1 MRLEKKNIHMN
12 KIVKSETVIFFVSRE
27 ERIMDADNEIENII
41 NQKEIV
47 TTDGVVTRENQI
59 TVNGTINYNILY
71 YPKNSEMV
79 CGEEKEI
86 NFEENIK
93 LMGINSEDN
102 ANVAM
107 EVLSSSIKPVDGKN
121 YIYKIQLKAYII
133 VEKIEDLDIATAIDT
148 DSQGENY
155 ENNFA
160 KENSGKNNV
169 ENIMTKKRNIDSLA
183 IMADKTDTFRVSEQI
198 AVPHGKP
205 PIGTIVWS
213 DIRIKNQNIKTME
226 GSIIINGQLSVFII
240 YIPEMENMP
249 EQWLEQTIDF
259 NGQLEMSEA
268 TEDVVSYIELWLNNV
283 NVQPEI
289 NQDNEMRNLSVSALL
304 KLNVKLYKETSIKVI
319 EDVYKPG
326 ANLVPIME
334 PKTYQKLLVKNASR
348 TKEVVKMKIDKTKG
362 QLLQICNSQA
372 EIKIENILV
381 RDNSLKAI
389 GKIKTCIIYIS
400 SDDRHP
406 ICCQCRESNF
416 EHGIDAESIEV
427 NDEYFLNWKVEQVNA
442 NMLNADEVE
451 IKAVIALEAIVFK
464 KVEQN
469 FVTEIN
475 QEPVDMEAL
484 NSAPVLKGYIVQ
496 KGDTLW
502 KLAKEN
508 YTTIEKIMTVNN
520 LENETR
526 HNEKKYTR
534 GRVYIVNYV

>member
-47 TTDGVVTRENQI
+47 TTDGVVTRGNQI

-102 ANVAM
+102 ANVTM

-169 ENIMTKKRNIDSLA
+169 EDIMTKKRNIDSLA
-183 IMADKTDTFRVSEQI
+183 IIADKTDTFRVSEQI
-198 AVPHGKP
+198 EVPHGKP

-304 KLNVKLYKETSIKVI
+304 KLNAKLYKETSIKVI

-326 ANLVPIME
+326 ANLVPVME
-334 PKTYQKLLVKNASR
+334 SKTYQKLLVKNASR

-416 EHGIDAESIEV
+416 EHGIDAEGIEG

-520 LENETR
+520 LENETI
-526 HNEKKYTR
+526 KKGDR
-534 GRVYIVNYV
+534 LLIIKSCQA

>member
-102 ANVAM
+102 ANVTM

-155 ENNFA
+155 ENDFA

-198 AVPHGKP
+198 EVPHGKP

-226 GSIIINGQLSVFII
+226 GSIIINGQLSIFII

-304 KLNVKLYKETSIKVI
+304 KLNVKLYKETNINVI

-416 EHGIDAESIEV
+416 EHGIDAEGIEV

-520 LENETR
+520 LENETI
-526 HNEKKYTR
+526 KKGDR
-534 GRVYIVNYV
+534 LLIIKSCQA

>member
-148 DSQGENY
+148 DSQGENH

-160 KENSGKNNV
+160 EENSGKNNV

-226 GSIIINGQLSVFII
+226 GSIIINGQLSIFII

-259 NGQLEMSEA
+259 NGQLEISEA
-268 TEDVVSYIELWLNNV
+268 TEDAVSYIELWLNNV

-304 KLNVKLYKETSIKVI
+304 KLNVKLYKETSINVI

-416 EHGIDAESIEV
+416 EHGIDAEGIEV

-520 LENETR
+520 LENETI
-526 HNEKKYTR
+526 KKGDR
-534 GRVYIVNYV
+534 LLIIKSCQA

>member
-102 ANVAM
+102 ANVTM

-169 ENIMTKKRNIDSLA
+169 EDIMTKKRNIDSLA
-183 IMADKTDTFRVSEQI
+183 IIADKTDTFRVSEQI
-198 AVPHGKP
+198 AVTHGKP

-226 GSIIINGQLSVFII
+226 GSIIINGQLSIFII

-289 NQDNEMRNLSVSALL
+289 NQDNEMRNMSVSALL

-334 PKTYQKLLVKNASR
+334 SKTYQKLLVKNASR

-400 SDDRHP
+400 PDDRHP

-416 EHGIDAESIEV
+416 EHGIDAEGIEG

-520 LENETR
+520 LENETI
-526 HNEKKYTR
+526 KKGDR
-534 GRVYIVNYV
+534 LLIIKSCQA

>member
-27 ERIMDADNEIENII
+27 ERIMDVDNEIENII

-148 DSQGENY
+148 DSQEENY

-348 TKEVVKMKIDKTKG
+348 TKEVVKMKIDKIKG

-416 EHGIDAESIEV
+416 EHGIDAEGIEV

-520 LENETR
+520 LENETI
-526 HNEKKYTR
+526 KKGDR
-534 GRVYIVNYV
+534 LLIIKSCQA

>member
-1 MRLEKKNIHMN
+1 MRLEKKSIHMN
-12 KIVKSETVIFFVSRE
+12 KIVKSETVTFFVNRE

-41 NQKEIV
+41 NQKEMV

-59 TVNGTINYNILY
+59 TVNGTINYSILY
-71 YPKNSEMV
+71 YPKNSDTV
-79 CGEEKEI
+79 CGEEREI
-86 NFEENIK
+86 NFDENIK
-93 LMGINSEDN
+93 LMGINSEDS
-102 ANVAM
+102 ANVTM
-107 EVLSSSIKPVDGKN
+107 EVLSSSVKPVDGKN
-121 YIYKIQLKAYII
+121 YIYKIQLKAYIV
-133 VEKIEDLDIATAIDT
+133 VEKIEDLDTVTAITED
-148 DSQGENY
+148 
-155 ENNFA
+155 
-160 KENSGKNNV
+160 
-169 ENIMTKKRNIDSLA
+169 ENIMTKKQNIDSLA
-183 IMADKTDTFRVSEQI
+183 IVANKNDTFRVSEQI
-198 AVPHGKP
+198 SVPQGKP

-213 DIRIKNQNIKTME
+213 DIKIKNQNIKTME
-226 GSIIINGQLSVFII
+226 GSIIVNGQLSIFII
-240 YIPEMENMP
+240 YTPEMENMP

-259 NGQLEMSEA
+259 NGQLEMNEA
-268 TEDVVSYIELWLNNV
+268 TEDVISYTELWLNNV

-304 KLNVKLYKETSIKVI
+304 KLNIKLYKETSFNVI

-326 ANLVPIME
+326 ANLVPVPE
-334 PKTYQKLLVKNASR
+334 PKIYQKLLVKNASR

-381 RDNSLKAI
+381 SDNGLKAI

-406 ICCQCRESNF
+406 ICCQCSENNF
-416 EHGIDAESIEV
+416 EHRIDAEGIESG
-427 NDEYFLNWKVEQVNA
+427 DDYFINWKVEQVNA

-469 FVTEIN
+469 FIMEVN

-484 NSAPVLKGYIVQ
+484 NNAPVLKGYIVQ

-508 YTTIEKIMTVNN
+508 YTTIEKIMMVNN
-520 LENETR
+520 LENETI
-526 HNEKKYTR
+526 KKGDR
-534 GRVYIVNYV
+534 LLIIKSCQA

>member
-27 ERIMDADNEIENII
+27 ERIMDVDNEIENII

-148 DSQGENY
+148 DSQEENY

-334 PKTYQKLLVKNASR
+334 LKTYQKLLVKNASR

-416 EHGIDAESIEV
+416 EHGIDAEGIEV

-520 LENETR
+520 LENETI
-526 HNEKKYTR
+526 KKGDR
-534 GRVYIVNYV
+534 LLIIKSCQA

>member
-27 ERIMDADNEIENII
+27 ERIMDVDNEIENII

-102 ANVAM
+102 ANVTM

-121 YIYKIQLKAYII
+121 YIYRIQLKAYIV

-160 KENSGKNNV
+160 KENTGKNNV

-226 GSIIINGQLSVFII
+226 GSIIINGQLSIFII

-304 KLNVKLYKETSIKVI
+304 KLNVKLYKETSINVI

-348 TKEVVKMKIDKTKG
+348 TKEVIKMKIDKTKG

-416 EHGIDAESIEV
+416 EHGIDAEGIEG

-508 YTTIEKIMTVNN
+508 YTTIEKIMAVNN
-520 LENETR
+520 LENETI
-526 HNEKKYTR
+526 KKGDR
-534 GRVYIVNYV
+534 LLIIKSCQA

>member
-102 ANVAM
+102 ANVTM

-169 ENIMTKKRNIDSLA
+169 EDIMTKKRNIDSLA
-183 IMADKTDTFRVSEQI
+183 IIADKTDTFRVSEQI

-226 GSIIINGQLSVFII
+226 GSIIINGQLSIFII

-304 KLNVKLYKETSIKVI
+304 KLNVKLYKETSIKII

-326 ANLVPIME
+326 ANLVPVME
-334 PKTYQKLLVKNASR
+334 SKTYQKLLVKNASR

-416 EHGIDAESIEV
+416 EHGIDAEGIEG

-475 QEPVDMEAL
+475 QGAVDMEAL

-520 LENETR
+520 LENETI
-526 HNEKKYTR
+526 KKGDR
-534 GRVYIVNYV
+534 LLIIKSCQA

>member
-102 ANVAM
+102 ANVTM

-121 YIYKIQLKAYII
+121 YIYRIQLKAYII

-160 KENSGKNNV
+160 KENSEKNNV

-198 AVPHGKP
+198 AVPNGKP

-304 KLNVKLYKETSIKVI
+304 KLNVKLYKETNINVI

-416 EHGIDAESIEV
+416 EHGIDAEGIEV

-520 LENETR
+520 LENETI
-526 HNEKKYTR
+526 KKGDR
-534 GRVYIVNYV
+534 LLIIKSCQA

>member
-148 DSQGENY
+148 DSQEENY

-334 PKTYQKLLVKNASR
+334 PKIYQKLLVKNASR

-416 EHGIDAESIEV
+416 EHGIDAEGIEV

-520 LENETR
+520 LENETI
-526 HNEKKYTR
+526 KKGDR
-534 GRVYIVNYV
+534 LLIIKSCQA

>member
-148 DSQGENY
+148 DSQEENY

-334 PKTYQKLLVKNASR
+334 PKPYQKLLVKNASR

-416 EHGIDAESIEV
+416 EHGIDAEGIEV

-520 LENETR
+520 LENETI
-526 HNEKKYTR
+526 KKGDR
-534 GRVYIVNYV
+534 LLIIKSCQA

>member
-102 ANVAM
+102 ANVTM

-169 ENIMTKKRNIDSLA
+169 EDIMTKKRNIDSLA
-183 IMADKTDTFRVSEQI
+183 IIADKTDTFRVSEQI
-198 AVPHGKP
+198 EVPHGKP

-259 NGQLEMSEA
+259 NGHLEMSEA

-304 KLNVKLYKETSIKVI
+304 KLNAKLYKETSIKVI

-326 ANLVPIME
+326 ANLVPVME
-334 PKTYQKLLVKNASR
+334 SKTYQKLLVKNASR

-416 EHGIDAESIEV
+416 EHGIDAEGIEG

-520 LENETR
+520 LENETI
-526 HNEKKYTR
+526 KKGDR
-534 GRVYIVNYV
+534 LLIIKSCQA

>member
-102 ANVAM
+102 ANVTM

-121 YIYKIQLKAYII
+121 YIYRIQLKAYIV

-148 DSQGENY
+148 DSQGENH

-304 KLNVKLYKETSIKVI
+304 KLNVKLYKETSINVI

-416 EHGIDAESIEV
+416 EHGIDAEGIEG

-520 LENETR
+520 LENETI
-526 HNEKKYTR
+526 KKGDR
-534 GRVYIVNYV
+534 LLIIKSCQA

>member
-27 ERIMDADNEIENII
+27 ERIMDVDNEIENII

-148 DSQGENY
+148 DSQEENY

-416 EHGIDAESIEV
+416 EHGIDAEGIEV

-520 LENETR
+520 LENETS
-526 HNEKKYTR
+526 KKGDR
-534 GRVYIVNYV
+534 LLIIKSCQA

>member
-102 ANVAM
+102 ANVTM

-160 KENSGKNNV
+160 KENSEKNNV
-169 ENIMTKKRNIDSLA
+169 EDIMTKKRNIDSLA

-226 GSIIINGQLSVFII
+226 GSIIINGQLSIFII

-334 PKTYQKLLVKNASR
+334 SKTYQKLLVKNASR

-416 EHGIDAESIEV
+416 EHGIDAEGIEG

-451 IKAVIALEAIVFK
+451 IKSVIALEAIVFK

-520 LENETR
+520 LENETI
-526 HNEKKYTR
+526 KKGDR
-534 GRVYIVNYV
+534 LLIIKSCQA

>member
-102 ANVAM
+102 ANVTM

-169 ENIMTKKRNIDSLA
+169 EDIMTKKRNIDSLA
-183 IMADKTDTFRVSEQI
+183 IIADKTDTFRVSEQI

-226 GSIIINGQLSVFII
+226 GSIIINGQLSIFII

-304 KLNVKLYKETSIKVI
+304 KLNVKLYKETSINVI

-416 EHGIDAESIEV
+416 EHGIDAEGIEG

-520 LENETR
+520 LENETI
-526 HNEKKYTR
+526 KKGDR
-534 GRVYIVNYV
+534 LLIIKSCQA

>member
-71 YPKNSEMV
+71 YPKKSEMV

-148 DSQGENY
+148 DSQEENY

-416 EHGIDAESIEV
+416 EHGIDAEGIEV

-520 LENETR
+520 LENETI
-526 HNEKKYTR
+526 KKGDR
-534 GRVYIVNYV
+534 LLIIKSCQA

>member
-102 ANVAM
+102 ANVTM

-148 DSQGENY
+148 DSQEENY

-169 ENIMTKKRNIDSLA
+169 EDIMTKKRNIDNLA
-183 IMADKTDTFRVSEQI
+183 IIADKTDTFRVSEQI

-226 GSIIINGQLSVFII
+226 GSIIINGQLSIFII

-249 EQWLEQTIDF
+249 EQWMEQTIDF

-334 PKTYQKLLVKNASR
+334 SKTYQKLLVKNASR

-416 EHGIDAESIEV
+416 EHGIDAEGIEG

-520 LENETR
+520 LENETI
-526 HNEKKYTR
+526 KKGDR
-534 GRVYIVNYV
+534 LLIIKSCQA

>member
-102 ANVAM
+102 ANVTM

-160 KENSGKNNV
+160 KENSEKNNV
-169 ENIMTKKRNIDSLA
+169 EDIMTKKRNIDSLA

-226 GSIIINGQLSVFII
+226 GSIIINGQLSIFII

-334 PKTYQKLLVKNASR
+334 LKTYQKLLVKNASR

-416 EHGIDAESIEV
+416 EHGIDAEGIEG

-520 LENETR
+520 LENETI
-526 HNEKKYTR
+526 KKGDR
-534 GRVYIVNYV
+534 LLIIKSCQA

>member
-27 ERIMDADNEIENII
+27 ERIMNADNEIENII

-160 KENSGKNNV
+160 KENSEKNNV

-304 KLNVKLYKETSIKVI
+304 KLNVKLYKETSINVI

-416 EHGIDAESIEV
+416 EHGIDAEGIEG

-520 LENETR
+520 LENETI
-526 HNEKKYTR
+526 KKGDR
-534 GRVYIVNYV
+534 LLIIKSCQA

>member
-169 ENIMTKKRNIDSLA
+169 EDIMTKKRNIDSLA

-226 GSIIINGQLSVFII
+226 GSIIINGQLSIFII

-304 KLNVKLYKETSIKVI
+304 KLNVKLYKETSINVI

-416 EHGIDAESIEV
+416 EHGIDAEGIEG

-520 LENETR
+520 LENETI
-526 HNEKKYTR
+526 KKGDR
-534 GRVYIVNYV
+534 LLIIKSCQA

>member
-12 KIVKSETVIFFVSRE
+12 KIVKRETVIFFVSRE

-102 ANVAM
+102 ANVTM

-121 YIYKIQLKAYII
+121 YIYRIQLKAYIV
-133 VEKIEDLDIATAIDT
+133 VEKIEDLDIATAIDI

-198 AVPHGKP
+198 TVPHGKP

-226 GSIIINGQLSVFII
+226 GSIIINGQLSIFII

-268 TEDVVSYIELWLNNV
+268 TEDAVSYIELWLNNV

-304 KLNVKLYKETSIKVI
+304 KLNVKLYKETSINVI

-416 EHGIDAESIEV
+416 EHGIDAEGIEV

-520 LENETR
+520 LENETI
-526 HNEKKYTR
+526 KKGDR
-534 GRVYIVNYV
+534 LLIIKSCQA

>member
-102 ANVAM
+102 ANVTM

-169 ENIMTKKRNIDSLA
+169 EDIMTKKRNIDSLA
-183 IMADKTDTFRVSEQI
+183 IIADKTDTFRVSEQI
-198 AVPHGKP
+198 EVPHGKP

-304 KLNVKLYKETSIKVI
+304 KLNAKLYKETSIKVI

-334 PKTYQKLLVKNASR
+334 SKTYQKLLVKNASR

-416 EHGIDAESIEV
+416 EHGIDAEGIEG

-520 LENETR
+520 LENETI
-526 HNEKKYTR
+526 KKGDR
-534 GRVYIVNYV
+534 LLIIKSCQA

>member
-102 ANVAM
+102 ANVTM

-183 IMADKTDTFRVSEQI
+183 IIADKTDTFRVSEQI

-226 GSIIINGQLSVFII
+226 GSIIINGQLSIFII

-259 NGQLEMSEA
+259 NGQLEMREA

-334 PKTYQKLLVKNASR
+334 SKTYQKLLVKNASR

-416 EHGIDAESIEV
+416 EHGIDAEGIEG

-520 LENETR
+520 LENETI
-526 HNEKKYTR
+526 KKGDR
-534 GRVYIVNYV
+534 LLIIKSCQA

>member
-12 KIVKSETVIFFVSRE
+12 KIVKRETVIFFVSRE

-148 DSQGENY
+148 DSQEENY

-213 DIRIKNQNIKTME
+213 DIRIKNENIKTME

-268 TEDVVSYIELWLNNV
+268 TEDAVSYIELWLNNV

-304 KLNVKLYKETSIKVI
+304 KLNVKLYKETSINVI

-416 EHGIDAESIEV
+416 EHGIDAEGIEV

-508 YTTIEKIMTVNN
+508 HTTIEKIMTVNN
-520 LENETR
+520 LENETI
-526 HNEKKYTR
+526 KKGDR
-534 GRVYIVNYV
+534 LLIIKSCQA

>member
-12 KIVKSETVIFFVSRE
+12 KIVKSETVIFFVIRD

-148 DSQGENY
+148 DSQEENY

-304 KLNVKLYKETSIKVI
+304 KLNVKLYKETSINVI
-319 EDVYKPG
+319 EDVYQPG

-416 EHGIDAESIEV
+416 EHGIDAEGIEV

-520 LENETR
+520 LENETI
-526 HNEKKYTR
+526 KKGDR
-534 GRVYIVNYV
+534 LLIIKSCQA

>member
-102 ANVAM
+102 ANVTM

-155 ENNFA
+155 ENTFA

-169 ENIMTKKRNIDSLA
+169 EDIMTKKRNIDSLA
-183 IMADKTDTFRVSEQI
+183 IIADKTDTFRVSEQI

-226 GSIIINGQLSVFII
+226 GSIIINGQLSIFII

-304 KLNVKLYKETSIKVI
+304 KLNVKLYKETSIKII

-326 ANLVPIME
+326 ANLVPVME
-334 PKTYQKLLVKNASR
+334 SKTYQKLLVKNASR

-416 EHGIDAESIEV
+416 EHGIDAEGIEG

-520 LENETR
+520 LENETI
-526 HNEKKYTR
+526 KKGDR
-534 GRVYIVNYV
+534 LLIIKSCQA

>member
-71 YPKNSEMV
+71 YPKNSEVV

-121 YIYKIQLKAYII
+121 YIYRIQLKAYII

-160 KENSGKNNV
+160 KENSGKNNA

-198 AVPHGKP
+198 EVPHGKP

-226 GSIIINGQLSVFII
+226 GSIIINGQLSIFII

-304 KLNVKLYKETSIKVI
+304 KLNVKLYKETSINVI

-348 TKEVVKMKIDKTKG
+348 TKEVIKMKIDKTKG

-416 EHGIDAESIEV
+416 EHGIDAEGIEG

-520 LENETR
+520 LENETI
-526 HNEKKYTR
+526 KKGDR
-534 GRVYIVNYV
+534 LLIIKSCQA

>member
-102 ANVAM
+102 ANVTM

-169 ENIMTKKRNIDSLA
+169 EDIMTKKRNIDSLA
-183 IMADKTDTFRVSEQI
+183 IIADKTDTFRVSEQI
-198 AVPHGKP
+198 AVSHGKP

-226 GSIIINGQLSVFII
+226 GSIIINGQLSIFII

-334 PKTYQKLLVKNASR
+334 SKTYQKLLVKNASR

-416 EHGIDAESIEV
+416 EHGIDAEGIEG

-520 LENETR
+520 LENETI
-526 HNEKKYTR
+526 KKGDR
-534 GRVYIVNYV
+534 LLIIKSCQA

>member
-27 ERIMDADNEIENII
+27 ERIMDVDNEIENII

-148 DSQGENY
+148 DSQEENY

-169 ENIMTKKRNIDSLA
+169 ENIMTKKRNIVSLA

-416 EHGIDAESIEV
+416 EHGIDAEGIEV

-520 LENETR
+520 LENETI
-526 HNEKKYTR
+526 KKGDR
-534 GRVYIVNYV
+534 LLIIKSCQA

>member
-27 ERIMDADNEIENII
+27 ERIMDVDNEIENII

-148 DSQGENY
+148 DSQEENY

-283 NVQPEI
+283 NVQLEI

-416 EHGIDAESIEV
+416 EHGIDAEGIEV
-427 NDEYFLNWKVEQVNA
+427 NDEYSLNWKVEQVNA

-520 LENETR
+520 LENETI
-526 HNEKKYTR
+526 KKGDR
-534 GRVYIVNYV
+534 LLIIKSCQA

>member
-102 ANVAM
+102 ANVTM

-155 ENNFA
+155 ENDFA

-169 ENIMTKKRNIDSLA
+169 EDIMTKKRNIDSLA
-183 IMADKTDTFRVSEQI
+183 IIADKTDTFRVSEQI
-198 AVPHGKP
+198 EVPHGKP

-226 GSIIINGQLSVFII
+226 GSIIINGQLSIFII

-289 NQDNEMRNLSVSALL
+289 NQYNEMRNLSVSALL

-334 PKTYQKLLVKNASR
+334 SKTYQKLLVKNASR

-416 EHGIDAESIEV
+416 EHGIDAEGIEG
-427 NDEYFLNWKVEQVNA
+427 NDEYFLNWKVEQVNT

-520 LENETR
+520 LENETI
-526 HNEKKYTR
+526 KKGDR
-534 GRVYIVNYV
+534 LLIIKSCQA